1 MRFYSIT
8 SKKLKTL
15 LIFLLVTVLANVF
28 QAQNHAIS
36 PYSRFGVGD
45 FQPIQTPRNV
55 AMGGVSVGLT
65 SPLSITSRN
74 PATLRNLDSL
84 MVNFEVTMH
93 SIMSRLQ
100 ENVSINGVDT
110 TLSARSNR
118 ASLGQI
124 SFAFPIT
131 NWLGAGFGLTPATN
145 MNYNV
150 SREFGQSDTVIGRR
164 ILNHQGNGGLNQVFF
179 GVGIGT
185 DRISVGAN
193 FNYQFGMFT
202 RNTFLHFVDTF
213 LVIPAPGGAGW
224 INAATT
230 TENLTEVSVGGFFV
244 DLGLQFRQPLNDR
257 FALGLGLTY
266 RPRYNLN
273 ATRNFTLRSNPGIGA
288 EHIDIIAAD
297 TLDGRIQMP
306 DMFTV
311 GLSLERLGRWVI
323 AGEYSFVDFSNYREF
338 GRPDPNLG
346 LSQTFRM
353 GMEFMG
359 QPLHSNFMNRLSYRF
374 GAHHGTSYVAFH
386 NNAITQ
392 QGITLG
398 FGMPI
403 ARRGFG
409 GGFARL
415 DVAVEFGRKGNLND
429 GQIQENYA
437 RIVVGLSAFERWFV
451 RGRFD

>member
-1 MRFYSIT
+1 MKFYSIT
-8 SKKLKTL
+8 SRNLKTL
-15 LIFLLVTVLANVF
+15 LTFLLVTVLAGSL

-84 MVNFEVTMH
+84 MVNFEVTLH
-93 SIMSRLQ
+93 SVMSRLQ
-100 ENVSINGVDT
+100 ENVSINGTDT

-118 ASLGQI
+118 SSLGQI

-150 SREFGQSDTVIGRR
+150 IREFGQSDTILGRG
-164 ILNHQGNGGLNQVFF
+164 ILNHQGSGGLNQVFF
-179 GVGIGT
+179 GVGVGT
-185 DRISVGAN
+185 DWISVGAN
-193 FNYQFGMFT
+193 FNYQFGTFN
-202 RNTFLHFVDTF
+202 RNSFMSLFNYLILGDTVQVPI
-213 LVIPAPGGAGW
+213 LT
-224 INAATT
+224 TT
-230 TENLTEVSVGGFFV
+230 TENLTEVGVGGFFV
-244 DLGLQFRQPLNDR
+244 DLGLQFRQPLGDR
-257 FALGLGLTY
+257 FALGLGVTY
-266 RPRYNLN
+266 RPRSNLN
-273 ATRNFTLRSNPGIGA
+273 ATRYFVLRSNPGGDPNL
-288 EHIDIIAAD
+288 IDIIASD
-297 TLDGRIQMP
+297 TLDGTIRMP
-306 DMFTV
+306 DMFTA
-311 GLSLERLGRWVI
+311 GLSIERLGRWVI
-323 AGEYSFVDFSNYREF
+323 VGEYSFTDFGNYREF

-346 LSQTFRM
+346 VSQTFRV

-359 QPLHSNFMNRLSYRF
+359 QPLHNNFMNRLSYRF

-392 QGITLG
+392 QGVSVG
-398 FGMPI
+398 FGMPL

>member
-1 MRFYSIT
+1 MKFYSIT
-8 SKKLKTL
+8 SRDLKTL
-15 LIFLLVTVLANVF
+15 LIFLLVTVLAGSL

-45 FQPIQTPRNV
+45 LQPIQTPRNV
-55 AMGGVSVGLT
+55 AMGGVSVGLS
-65 SPLSITSRN
+65 SPLSVTSRN

-93 SIMSRLQ
+93 SVMSRLQ
-100 ENVSINGVDT
+100 ENQNINGVDT

-150 SREFGQSDTVIGRR
+150 SREFGHGDTILGMR

-202 RNTFLHFVDTF
+202 RNTFMSLFNYLILGDTVQVQI
-213 LVIPAPGGAGW
+213 LTA
-224 INAATT
+224 T

-244 DLGLQFRQPLNDR
+244 DLGLQFRQPLSDR

-266 RPRYNLN
+266 RPRYSIN
-273 ATRNFTLRSNPGIGA
+273 ATRDFVLRSNSGGGVLDTIASEFGA
-288 EHIDIIAAD
+288 
-297 TLDGRIQMP
+297 DGSIRMP

-323 AGEYSFVDFSNYREF
+323 AGEYSFVNFSSYREF
-338 GRPDPNLG
+338 ERPDPNLG
-346 LSQTFRM
+346 LSQTFRI

-392 QGITLG
+392 QGISVGL
-398 FGMPI
+398 GMPI

-415 DVAVEFGRKGNLND
+415 DVAVEFGRKGSLND

-437 RIVVGLSAFERWFV
+437 RIVVGLSAFERWFQ